1 MKHNRFIIL
10 GVTFLSLITACGN
23 NNEPTPKPEPEP
35 PTEGEDPS
43 IPETPELPETIQ
55 LFEDT
60 SFETGFHLKSTT
72 TNDGSKIV
80 KYLDY
85 EGKAKKSDRQVWNM
99 AQRWTPFNFK
109 DAPYSYVDGK
119 HIYENE
125 SRKLVVDS
133 ANNQMSMT
141 LDSWAEYLELFRGSR
156 TKTSQN
162 WSHFLLEQDFRTA
175 VPLKDLEALNLSFDF
190 KIDEMIMCDEANYNP
205 NIHAAQ
211 FIMYFTI
218 RNNVTNKFFWFGVP
232 LYDNRGGIYN
242 PGYNI
247 DQGFV
252 GATNTLIYR
261 MGTKDYIEDR
271 EVQVGKE
278 YKINIDL
285 LQEIQNAFVFGSQE
299 ESINKPFKD
308 WKYEDLSI
316 GYMNF
321 GWELPGSFKVRSTF
335 KDLSLVGDYA

>member
-1 MKHNRFIIL
+1 MKQNKIII
-10 GVTFLSLITACGN
+10 LSLIFLAMVTACGQEN
-23 NNEPTPKPEPEP
+23 PQPLPKPEP
-35 PTEGEDPS
+35 PTDENKPSEDD
-43 IPETPELPETIQ
+43 TTIQ

-85 EGKAKKSDRQVWNM
+85 EGKAKKSDREVWNM
-99 AQRWTPFNFK
+99 AQWRTPYNFK
-109 DAPYSYVDGK
+109 DSTYSFNNGV
-119 HIYENE
+119 HQYENE
-125 SRKLVVDS
+125 SRSIKVDS
-133 ANNQMSMT
+133 QNKEINMT
-141 LDSWAEYLELFRGSR
+141 LDSWVEYLELFGESR

-162 WSHFLLEQDFRTA
+162 WSHFLLEQNFRKE
-175 VPLKDLEALNLSFDF
+175 VYLNELDSLTLSFDF
-190 KIDEMIMCDEANYNP
+190 NIDEMSLCDSEHYNP

-218 RNNVTNKFFWFGVP
+218 KNNVTNKFFWFGVP

-261 MGTKDYIEDR
+261 MGTKSYIQDR
-271 EVQVGKE
+271 DIKVGKE

-285 LQEIQNAFVFGSQE
+285 LLEIQNAFVFGSNE

-321 GWELPGSFKVRSTF
+321 GRELPGSFKVSSTF
-335 KDLSLVGDYA
+335 KELSLKGVYA